1 MNFLKNNKSD
11 ILDILIIIIWALLL
25 FLIFWFSRE
34 RKPEP
39 TITATPE
46 RTMFQE
52 AYDLADYC
60 GELTELS
67 ELLDCVD
74 KLQTKQKEIENF
86 WIL

>member
-1 MNFLKNNKSD
+1 MNFLKNNKLT
-11 ILDILIIIIWALLL
+11 ILTVIIWALLL

-67 ELLDCVD
+67 ELLDCID
-74 KLQTKQKEIENF
+74 ELKIRQKAIENF

>member
-1 MNFLKNNKSD
+1 MNFLKNNKLT
-11 ILDILIIIIWALLL
+11 ILVVIIWALLL
-25 FLIFWFSRE
+25 FLIFWFSWE

-67 ELLDCVD
+67 ELLDCIE
-74 KLQTKQKEIENF
+74 KLQMKKKEIENF

>member
-1 MNFLKNNKSD
+1 MNFLKNNKLT
-11 ILDILIIIIWALLL
+11 ILTVIIWALLL
-25 FLIFWFSRE
+25 FLIFWFSWE
-34 RKPEP
+34 RRPEP

-67 ELLDCVD
+67 ELLDCIE
-74 KLQTKQKEIENF
+74 KLQMKKKEIENF

>member
-1 MNFLKNNKSD
+1 MNFLKNNKST
-11 ILDILIIIIWALLL
+11 ILIVIIWALLL

-34 RKPEP
+34 RKPGP
-39 TITATPE
+39 TIIATPE

-52 AYDLADYC
+52 AYELADYC
-60 GELTELS
+60 GGLTSLS
-67 ELLDCVD
+67 EILDCVE